1 MLYRSAVRVSA
12 RSAIQRLTSLSS
24 PRTFPRFPLE
34 NEVRSGLSS
43 GENGIRTRGPSRRKW
58 GDASASKGNAK
69 LKHPEPLE
77 QFYVRLKAPAGIGA
91 VQTFSG
97 RHLKVKEDGTVEM
110 SAEDATYLIPR
121 GFIQAR

>member
-1 MLYRSAVRVSA
+1 MRK
-12 RSAIQRLTSLSS
+12 
-24 PRTFPRFPLE
+24 
-34 NEVRSGLSS
+34 GLAA
-43 GENGIRTRGPSRRKW
+43 GGTRIRTRGPSRRKW

-97 RHLKVKEDGTVEM
+97 RHLNVKEDGTVEM
-110 SAEDATYLIPR
+110 SAGDAEYLIPY
-121 GFIQAR
+121 GWIKLAEWKSSS

>member
-1 MLYRSAVRVSA
+1 
-12 RSAIQRLTSLSS
+12 
-24 PRTFPRFPLE
+24 
-34 NEVRSGLSS
+34 
-43 GENGIRTRGPSRRKW
+43 
-58 GDASASKGNAK
+58 